1 MKNIVKLLAVLTIFM
16 LFTNV
21 SNAQCKTFT
30 KKNCLTVLEPY
41 VFDGQLNTAILT
53 EGDVAELLL
62 TLYGGQNYRILVC
75 GQDVLGKIEFNLY
88 DTNRNLIY
96 SNKDHDYINY
106 WDFKSNST
114 QQLIV
119 QVVIPK
125 NDEVDDMMNNGC
137 VSILKGFKEE
147 D

>member
-1 MKNIVKLLAVLTIFM
+1 MKNILKPLVVLM
-16 LFTNV
+16 LILGFAIT

-30 KKNCLTVLEPY
+30 KRSCLDVLDPY

-62 TLYGGQNYRILVC
+62 TLYGGQSYRILIC
-75 GQDVLGKIEFNLY
+75 GQEVLGDIEFNLY

-96 SNKDHDYINY
+96 SNKDHDYVDH

-119 QVVIPK
+119 QVIIPK
-125 NDEVDDMMNNGC
+125 TESADDMLHNGC

-147 D
+147 

>member
-1 MKNIVKLLAVLTIFM
+1 MT
-16 LFTNV
+16 
-21 SNAQCKTFT
+21 SNAQCKSFT
-30 KKNCLTVLEPY
+30 KKNCLDALDPY
-41 VFDGQLNTAILT
+41 VFDGQLNSAILT

-62 TLYGGQNYRILVC
+62 TLYGGQSYRILIC
-75 GQDVLGKIEFNLY
+75 GQDILGQIEFNLY

-96 SNKDHDYINY
+96 SNKDHDFVNH

-119 QVVIPK
+119 QVIIPK
-125 NDEVDDMMNNGC
+125 QESSDDMLHNGC
-137 VSILKGFKEE
+137 VSILKGFKE